1 MRVITLVLYKKKRC
15 DTQEDFTHEDEAN
28 IYENEANT

>member
-1 MRVITLVLYKKKRC
+1 MRVITQVPHEKRKC
-15 DTQEDFTHEDEAN
+15 DTHEDFTHEDEAN